1 LHARANTGSDQ
12 PQDYAKRKYDV
23 EVLKDSLDTNYAME
37 KIMIL
42 GDYNDDVDETVANGV
57 VPAISSYVSFTN
69 DAENYTI
76 LSEELSEQGFRSTV
90 SYPNMIDHIAASN
103 EIAST
108 FIMGS
113 ARVHYEFYDSD
124 YSFTASDHFPVSVR
138 LQTESLAIVSIEN
151 TEVLCANSASASATV
166 NVTGGV
172 EPYEYLW
179 SNGEE
184 SQTITELNAGIY
196 SVIITDALGS
206 SVMSEDIEI
215 LEGNPLELVMMED
228 QDYYSG
234 YDNNDIILKPISL
247 SGGSGSYSYLWSTG
261 ETTESISVRPEET
274 TNYTLEVT
282 DANGC
287 SAKESITVNVEDVS
301 CGNGR
306 WSRIEKVQVCYRG
319 KSLCVS
325 KFAVP
330 YMLRKGAT
338 LGECNADSEIISPAK
353 NAPSASDNPT
363 VDVSQATLKQNTTTV
378 KINNSLFF
386 VFTTHPKTFGTTNR
400 ARI

>member
-1 LHARANTGSDQ
+1 
-12 PQDYAKRKYDV
+12 
-23 EVLKDSLDTNYAME
+23 
-37 KIMIL
+37 
-42 GDYNDDVDETVANGV
+42 
-57 VPAISSYVSFTN
+57 
-69 DAENYTI
+69 
-76 LSEELSEQGFRSTV
+76 
-90 SYPNMIDHIAASN
+90 
-103 EIAST
+103 
-108 FIMGS
+108 
-113 ARVHYEFYDSD
+113 
-124 YSFTASDHFPVSVR
+124 
-138 LQTESLAIVSIEN
+138 
-151 TEVLCANSASASATV
+151 
-166 NVTGGV
+166 
-172 EPYEYLW
+172 LW

-274 TNYTLEVT
+274 TNYTLEVI

-287 SAKESITVNVEDVS
+287 SATESITVNVEDVS

-338 LGECNADSEIISPAK
+338 LGECNADDVIVIQEVKAYP
-353 NAPSASDNPT
+353 NPT
-363 VDVSQATLKQNTTTV
+363 RGAVELNITSSIGTKAFVEVYNFFGRRVLKDQVNLYNGANTYRMNLRNQYTGLYIV
-378 KINNSLFF
+378 VIKGQGFKSLPIKIL
-386 VFTTHPKTFGTTNR
+386 KY
-400 ARI
+400 